1 MRVSQQYDEKKHLLI
16 IQRDREFNELVNMSA
31 SELKEWLGKEESAGA
46 GWDKDDGSGETIGH
60 ERYAAAM
67 RCVLSVHQLE
77 LYCSPEFSG
86 RKIIEILEKNP
97 KKDPSKYDEE
107 DIGHMRKVVAYNK
120 RHLAQEGKAKQ
131 DPNSKSAKSLKNW
144 GHDPQKA

>member
-1 MRVSQQYDEKKHLLI
+1 MVKDDETVV
-16 IQRDREFNELVNMSA
+16 QEFNELVNMSA
-31 SELKEWLGKEESAGA
+31 DELQEWLGSEESAGA
-46 GWDKDDGSGETIGH
+46 GWSKDDGSGETIGH
-60 ERYAAAM
+60 E
-67 RCVLSVHQLE
+67 
-77 LYCSPEFSG
+77 SG

-107 DIGHMRKVVAYNK
+107 DVQHMRKVAAYCK

-144 GHDPQKA
+144 GHDPQKT

>member
-1 MRVSQQYDEKKHLLI
+1 MVKDDETV
-16 IQRDREFNELVNMSA
+16 IQEFNELINMSA
-31 SELKEWLGKEESAGA
+31 DELQDWLGREESTGA

-60 ERYAAAM
+60 D
-67 RCVLSVHQLE
+67 
-77 LYCSPEFSG
+77 SG
-86 RKIIEILEKNP
+86 RKIVAILQKNP
-97 KKDPSKYDEE
+97 KKDPSQYDEE
-107 DIGHMRKVVAYNK
+107 DIPHMRKVVAYNK